1 VVLPRTGTN
10 SAPIVIL
17 GLFLLFVGLT
27 LMGLSRRPRPLQ
39 G

>member
-1 VVLPRTGTN
+1 VLPRTGNN
-10 SAPIVIL
+10 SGPIVIL

-27 LMGLSRRPRPLQ
+27 LLGLSRRPRPLQ